1 MKAISEQSRKKI
13 IRLLEN
19 YQSILDVKSVKDANE
34 KRFITQQIKYLKKNE
49 KVQINRRIYNR

>member
-34 KRFITQQIKYLKKNE
+34 KRFIIQQIKYLKK
-49 KVQINRRIYNR
+49 